1 MSPQRSWLV
10 VLLSIVLARSAA
22 AQELIAGFE
31 GGPSYG
37 LGSVSPIFSVP
48 FDATQAVIIKPTVSY
63 LYYEKRTLLGES
75 QITAPALSLGLG
87 YRYNDEKFAFAAAPS
102 IQVLWERQKNLFG
115 PDTNRT
121 RFGVLFAGDA
131 SYQAGPLTDLN
142 VSASYDQ
149 ANRYYW
155 SRAGVKQRVTDLQ
168 FENTWA
174 LLLGPEGTLQG
185 DKDVRQLSGGGVV
198 EIDFKNAT
206 GFQIR
211 GGYSWLSFADHSSD
225 ARPYF
230 GGGVYHR
237 F

>member
-131 SYQAGPLTDLN
+131 SLADEPDLFAWH
-142 VSASYDQ
+142 VLHALV
-149 ANRYYW
+149 AN
-155 SRAGVKQRVTDLQ
+155 
-168 FENTWA
+168 A
-174 LLLGPEGTLQG
+174 LRRPVG
-185 DKDVRQLSGGGVV
+185 DAHANGG
-198 EIDFKNAT
+198 ET
-206 GFQIR
+206 GFQ
-211 GGYSWLSFADHSSD
+211 
-225 ARPYF
+225 RPLGSLAPAERAPVGFEEDVF
-230 GGGVYHR
+230 GGDREHIG
-237 F
+237 